1 MNPRVTVLIPTFNR
15 EHWLAGSI
23 ESVLAQTYRD
33 FRLLVCDN
41 DSQDDSERV
50 VREFADDRI
59 VYEKRPENIGM
70 LGNHIEGMRSVETE
84 YFTILGDDNLA
95 HPDHLSVAVEILDGD
110 ASLGMVHSAYDVI
123 DDDGV
128 TRAVNVSM
136 AGKNV
141 RAVESGHEFIVKS
154 LRARIRACEA
164 TTVFRTSAVRGAGY
178 YDPADT
184 PLHDVGLFLRI
195 ASRWNVAYV
204 DRPLV
209 RFRVH
214 GDALGLQAVRSSSDA
229 LADPDGFPNK
239 NLDVKL
245 NFIRSHAPDKRTA
258 RRWTSIARGS
268 RRRIM
273 LEWVGAITRPA
284 RPRRQTTRLLR
295 AAARVDPR
303 VYAEPR
309 AWGLLAMSLGGRR
322 FAALASDLRR
332 RVGADT

>member
-1 MNPRVTVLIPTFNR
+1 MNARVTVLIPTFNR
-15 EHWLAGSI
+15 EQWLARSI
-23 ESVLAQTYRD
+23 ESVLAQTYPD
-33 FRLLVCDN
+33 FRVLVCDN
-41 DSQDDSERV
+41 DSEDNTEAV
-50 VREFADDRI
+50 VRGFDDDRI

-70 LGNHIEGMRSVETE
+70 LANHIEAMRSVETE

-95 HPDHLSVAVEILDGD
+95 KPDHLTVSVGILDSD
-110 ASLGMVHSAYDVI
+110 PSIGMVHSAYDVI
-123 DDDGV
+123 DDDDV
-128 TRAVNVSM
+128 IRDEHVSM
-136 AGKNV
+136 AGNDVKP
-141 RAVESGHEFIVKS
+141 VESGQEFIVKS

-164 TTVFRTSAVRGAGY
+164 TTVFRTRAVREAGY

-195 ASRWNVAYV
+195 ASKWNIAYV
-204 DRPLV
+204 DRPLLQ
-209 RFRVH
+209 FRVH

-229 LADPDGFPNK
+229 LFDPEGFPNK

-245 NFIRSHAPDKRTA
+245 NFIRSHAPDRRTA

-284 RPRRQTTRLLR
+284 RPRLQTAELLR
-295 AAARVDPR
+295 AAAGVDR
-303 VYAEPR
+303 RIYVEPR

-322 FAALASDLRR
+322 FASLASDLRR
-332 RVGADT
+332 RVGADV